1 MTVANI
7 YFNPVFYD
15 VNTTRKRY
23 RVLKGGAGAGKSY
36 NVAQDFVLKLMDER
50 YKGASLMCVR
60 KIDDSNRQ
68 STYAELLGA
77 IKRICGSAD
86 YKSRWKVT
94 MSPLMMECLT
104 TGNKII
110 FRGMR
115 DDDQRE
121 RVKSITVDEGKI
133 CWIWVEEA
141 TELTEED
148 IDILDDRLRG
158 DLGNKNLYYQITLT
172 FNPVSSTHWIKNM
185 YFDNPDEDTCTHSST
200 YLDNL
205 FADEGYHKRMERS
218 RLRNPEHFRVYGLG
232 EWGLLGGKFFVGWQE
247 SLHVIKPFGIPSN
260 WVRFRCMDWGSTRP
274 YAVYWCAVD
283 YDGNL
288 YVYRELYGY
297 GGKPNVGTKE
307 TSRQVAEKI
316 CQLEKDERSII
327 QYGVLDN
334 ACWAK
339 VDTGSP
345 SVAEEIN
352 KIMVARGCVPFI
364 PSVKG
369 REQAAEQMQLRLEGT
384 ANAKGELVPG
394 IRFFDSCYHAIR
406 TIPELTQDKR
416 SPEKVDTN
424 GEDHAYDA
432 IAYGLLSRPY
442 AATAPKKPDP
452 YELDGWNERE
462 PTSAWGL

>member
-1 MTVANI
+1 MTVSNI

-15 VNTTRKRY
+15 VNATRKRY

-36 NVAQDFVLKLMDER
+36 NVAQDFILKLMDER

-172 FNPVSSTHWIKNM
+172 FNPVSSTHW
-185 YFDNPDEDTCTHSST
+185 
-200 YLDNL
+200 L
-205 FADEGYHKRMERS
+205 
-218 RLRNPEHFRVYGLG
+218 
-232 EWGLLGGKFFVGWQE
+232 
-247 SLHVIKPFGIPSN
+247 
-260 WVRFRCMDWGSTRP
+260 
-274 YAVYWCAVD
+274 
-283 YDGNL
+283 
-288 YVYRELYGY
+288 
-297 GGKPNVGTKE
+297 
-307 TSRQVAEKI
+307 KI
-316 CQLEKDERSII
+316 CTSI
-327 QYGVLDN
+327 
-334 ACWAK
+334 
-339 VDTGSP
+339 TRT
-345 SVAEEIN
+345 
-352 KIMVARGCVPFI
+352 KIRVRTAARI
-364 PSVKG
+364 
-369 REQAAEQMQLRLEGT
+369 
-384 ANAKGELVPG
+384 
-394 IRFFDSCYHAIR
+394 
-406 TIPELTQDKR
+406 
-416 SPEKVDTN
+416 
-424 GEDHAYDA
+424 
-432 IAYGLLSRPY
+432 
-442 AATAPKKPDP
+442 
-452 YELDGWNERE
+452 
-462 PTSAWGL
+462 